1 MTKTTTT
8 TTRKCHTHL
17 SDDTL
22 GGRDQLVLL
31 LPLEPLVVSATQSA
45 RDCVLARPARLF
57 LFPERVSFAR
67 LELRDAERLT
77 GRAAVRPAPHLG

>member
-8 TTRKCHTHL
+8 TTRKCYTHL

-22 GGRDQLVLL
+22 GGRDQLVL

-45 RDCVLARPARLF
+45 RDCVLARPALLF
-57 LFPERVSFAR
+57 LFPARVRFAR